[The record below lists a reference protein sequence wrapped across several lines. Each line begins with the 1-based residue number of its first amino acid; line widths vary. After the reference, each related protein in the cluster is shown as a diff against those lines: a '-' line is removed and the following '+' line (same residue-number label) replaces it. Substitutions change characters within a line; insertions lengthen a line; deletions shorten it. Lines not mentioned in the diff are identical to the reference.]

1 MKRDMTV
8 MLYAHYKQDDRISKS
23 SNNENYKIKQEI
35 EITTE
40 TDVIRVPIYAEIASV
55 DDFYS
60 QYKGN
65 IEAGKNPGVKIIS
78 ARPLSSFDL
87 SKKPMISIN

>member
-1 MKRDMTV
+1 MKRDITI
-8 MLYAHYKQDDRISKS
+8 MLYAIYKEDDRISKS

-40 TDVIRVPIYAEIASV
+40 TDLIRVPIYAEIASV
-55 DDFYS
+55 DDFYR

-65 IEAGKNPGVKIIS
+65 VEAGKNPGVKIVS
-78 ARPLSSFDL
+78 VRPLSSVDL
-87 SKKPMISIN
+87 SKKPLLSVN